1 MMFSGLGVLGCVI
14 VVLLGVGHTKVRC
27 SLHFEKLKIFAI
39 VYDEIKE
46 VFVMRD
52 ETYTYLWI
60 HTGI

>member
-39 VYDEIKE
+39 VYAEIKE

-60 HTGI
+60 QTGI